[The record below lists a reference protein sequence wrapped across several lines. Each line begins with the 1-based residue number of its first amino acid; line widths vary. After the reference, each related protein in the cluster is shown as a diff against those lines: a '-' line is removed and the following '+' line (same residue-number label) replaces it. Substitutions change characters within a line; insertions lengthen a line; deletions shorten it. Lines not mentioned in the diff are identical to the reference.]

1 MSIGKKR
8 ETGLSAEEESDEAS
22 RGREPSEQE
31 SSGRKLPH
39 GRSLLLTALSS
50 GGGGC
55 LACGLVLGRHSFK
68 LINSHPPH
76 ILSESVEIASGVLLV
91 AVSITIPI
99 ILALVVWCIY
109 KAIHSA
115 AEQDM
120 ANRWLDL
127 ATRVV
132 YVATGGWLAGLRR
145 RPAQL
150 CDESALV
157 PVTSKACNGRFW
169 ELLTHDEQTDLAAS
183 AVERTFLPDEILCR
197 EGQRADHVIIIRSG
211 RTKVC
216 VESSNGQQLI
226 AIRRA
231 GDIIGERAAFRVT
244 ERSATIIA
252 LEIVTV
258 YEIPT
263 AKFTAFIE
271 RHPRILTII
280 ETQIYD
286 RLTENRLQ
294 AALIDE
300 NMTTSAMRPNSSW
313 SGQNCTIVLIDIAD
327 FGARARNDKDR
338 GTIREVL
345 YKLMQ
350 GTFENADFRQHDY
363 HQEDRG
369 DGILLVMPP
378 PVRTNSIVNRI
389 VGRLVILLREY
400 NSTATLA
407 TRLQMRVALQVG
419 PVDADAHGVNGR
431 AIIDTARFLDAPV
444 LRQHLSETG
453 ADLGFITSTHVYD
466 TFIQP
471 NPGHIIPAAG
481 QHVSCQVKK
490 ETINAWMYLPQA
502 HAELESPVVNA
513 G

>member
-1 MSIGKKR
+1 MSIGKKH

-22 RGREPSEQE
+22 RGREPREQQPA
-31 SSGRKLPH
+31 GRKLPR
-39 GRSLLLTALSS
+39 GRFLLLTALSS

-55 LACGLVLGRHSFK
+55 LACGLVLGRHSLE
-68 LINSHPPH
+68 LISGHPPH
-76 ILSESVEIASGVLLV
+76 ILGESVEIASGVLLV
-91 AVSITIPI
+91 AVLITIPI

-109 KAIHSA
+109 KAVHSA

-132 YVATGGWLAGLRR
+132 YVVTGGWLAGLRK

-157 PVTSKACNGRFW
+157 PLAAKAYNSRFW
-169 ELLTHDEQTDLAAS
+169 ELLTHDEQADLAGS

-216 VESSNGQQLI
+216 VESPNGQQLI
-226 AIRRA
+226 AIRHA

-300 NMTTSAMRPNSSW
+300 NMSASATRSNSSW

-338 GTIREVL
+338 GTMREVL

-350 GTFENADFRQHDY
+350 GTFENTDFRQHEY

-378 PVRTNSIVNRI
+378 PMRTNSIVNRI
-389 VGRLVILLREY
+389 LGRLVILLREY

-431 AIIDTARFLDAPV
+431 AIIDTARLLDAPV
-444 LRQHLSETG
+444 LRQHLAETG

-471 NPGHIIPAAG
+471 NPGHVIPAAG

-502 HAELESPVVNA
+502 HDELESPAVNA